1 MSRRGLWRP
10 CPSNVTCCG
19 ACWMLLTGPIR
30 AASDRGII
38 NYTHWTILYQASD
51 LPVNFRLYCA
61 NFRACATPGRRGEHN
76 GTGGGMSIAVLSTN
90 RPHLAR
96 QVRLE
101 WDPVRNRQVLLAPE
115 GVLVLNQTGATILGL
130 CDGERT
136 VVEIVEELRGQYN
149 RVVGDEVRDFLARLV
164 AKRWVELGD
173 E

>member
-1 MSRRGLWRP
+1 
-10 CPSNVTCCG
+10 
-19 ACWMLLTGPIR
+19 
-30 AASDRGII
+30 
-38 NYTHWTILYQASD
+38 
-51 LPVNFRLYCA
+51 
-61 NFRACATPGRRGEHN
+61 
-76 GTGGGMSIAVLSTN
+76 MSIAVLSTN

-149 RVVGDEVRDFLARLV
+149 RVAGDEVRDFLARLV

>member
-1 MSRRGLWRP
+1 
-10 CPSNVTCCG
+10 
-19 ACWMLLTGPIR
+19 
-30 AASDRGII
+30 
-38 NYTHWTILYQASD
+38 
-51 LPVNFRLYCA
+51 
-61 NFRACATPGRRGEHN
+61 
-76 GTGGGMSIAVLSTN
+76 MSIAVLSTN

-149 RVVGDEVRDFLARLV
+149 RVAGDEVREFLARLV
-164 AKRWVELGD
+164 AKRWVELSD